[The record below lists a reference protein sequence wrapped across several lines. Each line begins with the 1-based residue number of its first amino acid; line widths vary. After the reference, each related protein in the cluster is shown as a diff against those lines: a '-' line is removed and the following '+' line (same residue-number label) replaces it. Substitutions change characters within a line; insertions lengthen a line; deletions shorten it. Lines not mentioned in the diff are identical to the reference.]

1 MSKLD
6 YQAALALLSD
16 GKEQPVETM
25 SEFEAWLKGQTTMFV
40 LRRNEHSGRFC
51 FNFARPGLR
60 GFIHR
65 MTGGCGNMKPE
76 YWEGMNI
83 LMDALSGHSDDGS
96 FQPKMSG
103 LTLFGGTRMLYKRDP
118 KIVRPGITEVFPGI
132 AADCPEAVVLGIV
145 ARYSKMYPTNHGL
158 VIGTSPEDDYFTIV
172 HPNQKSIAVLQDNA
186 DEISPW
192 EAEYLRCSD
201 VVGELQEQGW
211 QSLLTAYNGGGVTK
225 KEVLHWCKLSQM
237 AGDPTMWR
245 VLLIEGSGGSTDAL
259 IQDKDWLR
267 ENPNVSVCGCSVKEL
282 RDSFFNLGAITF
294 PKN

>member
-201 VVGELQEQGW
+201 VVGELQEQAVEAV
-211 QSLLTAYNGGGVTK
+211 QVVARALLGVRHHRARGHDEGPIAGLREQQFARGLLERAFFK
-225 KEVLHWCKLSQM
+225 GRGVLNL
-237 AGDPTMWR
+237 
-245 VLLIEGSGGSTDAL
+245 AL
-259 IQDKDWLR
+259 IR
-267 ENPNVSVCGCSVKEL
+267 
-282 RDSFFNLGAITF
+282 NLTL
-294 PKN
+294 